1 MIYSFPLE
9 KPKYPPQKHLI
20 VERKFESPSLT
31 KFRME
36 NRKERQSAKEI
47 GPRPFQGVALESN
60 DGQEGTQGPDFSMFR
75 SIAEGM
81 RDALVVVDVEG
92 KIRYWNPACEETFGY
107 ASDEMTGKSLEAVV
121 PARYRRQ
128 YEMAL
133 QDIKGK
139 FDHLPR
145 NRIFESEGIR
155 KDGTEVPIE
164 VSVSKISV
172 KGKWHVVC
180 LIRDITHWRS
190 AQKELGETLSKYHCM
205 CNKHKDAIVLVDVET
220 KRFLEVNDA
229 ATNMYGFSK
238 EEFLNLKTV
247 DVFLEE
253 DSSIMVQPKPVNA
266 FLHKRKD
273 GDLFPVEI
281 TGCLF
286 TWKRRETYCA
296 IVRDFSGCPLVEEK
310 EKN

>member
-1 MIYSFPLE
+1 M
-9 KPKYPPQKHLI
+9 
-20 VERKFESPSLT
+20 ES
-31 KFRME
+31 
-36 NRKERQSAKEI
+36 RKERQSAKKNA
-47 GPRPFQGVALESN
+47 PRTFQGVAVESN
-60 DGQEGTQGPDFSMFR
+60 DRQEGAQELELTMFR

-107 ASDEMTGKSLEAVV
+107 ATDEMTGESLEAVI
-121 PARYRRQ
+121 PARYQKQ

-133 QDIKGK
+133 QDIRGK
-139 FDHLPR
+139 YDHLPR
-145 NRIFESEGIR
+145 NRIFESEVIR

-164 VSVSKISV
+164 VSVSTISV
-172 KGKWHVVC
+172 RGEWHIVC
-180 LIRDITHWRS
+180 VIRDITQWRH
-190 AQKELGETLSKYHCM
+190 AQEELVETLSKYHFM

-229 ATNMYGFSK
+229 ATNIYGFSK

-273 GDLFPVEI
+273 GGLFPVEI

-286 TWKRRETYCA
+286 SWRRRETYCA
-296 IVRDFSGCPLVEEK
+296 IVRDVSGCPSVEEK
-310 EKN
+310 EENEASFGKQEEPAQF